1 MQPQIVSKP
10 AFTVVGMQIRTTPMN
25 PEIPQ
30 LWDRFAPRI
39 DEVAGIAEPHVSYGL
54 MGHYDEKMGFDY
66 MAGVA
71 AQQTDNL
78 PAGMTTWEVPA
89 YTYAVFEATLPTL
102 GEVFGHI
109 YNSWLADSD
118 YRASTD
124 VNFEQYGE
132 NFNPHDPNSKMSV
145 YIPVEK
151 KA

>member
-1 MQPQIVSKP
+1 MQPQIVNKP
-10 AFTVVGMQIRTTPMN
+10 PFTVVGMQIRTQPMS
-25 PEIPQ
+25 PAIPQ

-39 DEVAGIAEPHVSYGL
+39 DEIGSIVEPHVSYGV

-71 AQQTDNL
+71 ADQSGDL
-78 PAGMTTWEVPA
+78 PGGMCTWDVPA

-102 GEVFGHI
+102 GEVFGKI
-109 YNSWLADSD
+109 YNGWLAEAGYQPLPDLC
-118 YRASTD
+118 
-124 VNFEQYGE
+124 FERYGE
-132 NFNPHDPNSKMSV
+132 TFNPEDPNSKLSV